1 MEKRKFSVNSIIANH
16 LNTFYNYADEGKK
29 RDYITI
35 LPLLLIPLII
45 SITLVYFGI
54 LAIASSLLLEI
65 LFSTFIIF
73 SGFLILLLNNM
84 SNEEDEKSIEK
95 QIKQKKRLIQE
106 TFSNIFFE
114 DLISFFGLISI
125 FLLSI
130 FALDY
135 FIVAF
140 FSMFV
145 YYFAFLF
152 IFNFPMIMK
161 RIDALFVH

>member
-1 MEKRKFSVNSIIANH
+1 MKTKFSVGSIITNH
-16 LNTFYNYADEGKK
+16 LNTFYNFADEDQK
-29 RDYITI
+29 REYSTI

-54 LAIASSLLLEI
+54 FAVASSLLLGI
-65 LFSTFIIF
+65 LFSAFIIF
-73 SGFLILLLNNM
+73 SGFLILLLNSM
-84 SNEEDEKSIEK
+84 LKEEHEKPIKK
-95 QIKQKKRLIQE
+95 QIKQKKELIEE

-130 FALDY
+130 FTLDY
-135 FIVAF
+135 FVVAF
-140 FSMFV
+140 ISIFV

-161 RIDALFVH
+161 RINALVLG

>member
-1 MEKRKFSVNSIIANH
+1 MKAKFSVDRIITNH
-16 LNTFYNYADEGKK
+16 LNTFYNFADKDKK
-29 RDYITI
+29 RNYSTI
-35 LPLLLIPLII
+35 LPLFLIPLIF

-140 FSMFV
+140 ISIFV

-161 RIDALFVH
+161 RINALVLG